1 MVARLKAGEPIVP
14 GRSAPDGQIATVHLP
29 DLAERV
35 GEPMYTGA
43 YGLVAS
49 EDPAPATAPLQQ
61 VKPAPDEGPHLSYAF
76 QWFVFGIMAL
86 GALVWAVR
94 QEYRARNSEDP
105 AVVEYEEKRKQR
117 AAKKGPT
124 DADIEDALLD
134 R

>member
-1 MVARLKAGEPIVP
+1 
-14 GRSAPDGQIATVHLP
+14 
-29 DLAERV
+29 
-35 GEPMYTGA
+35 
-43 YGLVAS
+43 
-49 EDPAPATAPLQQ
+49 
-61 VKPAPDEGPHLSYAF
+61 VKPTPDEGPHLSYAF

-105 AVVEYEEKRKQR
+105 AVLEYEEKRKQR
-117 AAKKGPT
+117 AVKKGPT